1 MNSGN
6 GCFKKKEMKQFSSF
20 EELFR
25 LYFPRMQR
33 YACYLLRDPDEADD
47 LVQDVFLQLWR
58 DQDLLDR
65 DKNVSSYL
73 FTILRNRCL
82 NVLKKRIVEDRY
94 RLHETSVRADELYH
108 TSFEKEGDFVSFD
121 ELLHQEV
128 LSLIREMPEK
138 CGIAFHLKWI
148 EGKKIREIAEIMDI
162 SVSMVDKHLARG
174 LALAKR
180 KLDPGVF
187 LLLVFSAAN

>member
-1 MNSGN
+1 MNKSSQ
-6 GCFKKKEMKQFSSF
+6 CFDSMEKRQYRSF

-33 YACYLLRDPDEADD
+33 YACYLLRDSDEADD

-108 TSFEKEGDFVSFD
+108 TSFEKEGEFISFD
-121 ELLHQEV
+121 ELLYQEV
-128 LSLIREMPEK
+128 LGLISEMPEK
-138 CGIAFHLKWI
+138 CGIAFRLKWI

-162 SVSMVDKHLARG
+162 SVSMVDKHLSRG
-174 LALAKR
+174 LTLAKR
-180 KLDPGVF
+180 KLDPALF
-187 LLLVFSAAN
+187 LLLVIPSVQ